1 MNIYAQKRNWLK
13 SLLGIL
19 IVSLTA
25 AAALFSPEPAEA
37 SREAANQTGAII
49 TVTYIEDINVRGG
62 PNTVDYP
69 IVGRLAVGET
79 APALGVSPK
88 REWVQ
93 IAYPASPTGTG
104 WVYAAYVTVSGGE
117 LQIVEPPP
125 TPTPPVNATVD
136 QTLVAAFNT
145 LPTVTRL
152 PTFTPAAPLTVPAF
166 ADAAPQASTGVFG
179 IFIIGLSVIGGLGL
193 AISYIWRK

>member
-1 MNIYAQKRNWLK
+1 MNIYAIKRNWFK
-13 SLLGIL
+13 TWLGIL
-19 IVSLTA
+19 I
-25 AAALFSPEPAEA
+25 AALTGMAVFLSAGQAGA
-37 SREAANQTGAII
+37 SRAVLYQAGVII
-49 TVTYIEDINVRGG
+49 TVTYVEDINVRGG

-79 APALGVSPK
+79 APALGVSPR

-93 IAYPASPTGTG
+93 ISYPASPTGTG

-125 TPTPPVNATVD
+125 TSTPPVTATID

-145 LPTVTRL
+145 QPTQTRL
-152 PTFTPAAPLTVPAF
+152 PTFTPPPPLTVPVF
-166 ADAAPQASTGVFG
+166 TEDTPSVSTGIFG
-179 IFIIGLSVIGGLGL
+179 MFIVALGLIGGIGLALSF
-193 AISYIWRK
+193 IWRR

>member
-1 MNIYAQKRNWLK
+1 M
-13 SLLGIL
+13 
-19 IVSLTA
+19 
-25 AAALFSPEPAEA
+25 AALTGMAVFFSADQAGA
-37 SREAANQTGAII
+37 SRAAFHQTGVII
-49 TVTYIEDINVRGG
+49 TVTYVEDINVRGG

-125 TPTPPVNATVD
+125 TSTPPVTATID
-136 QTLVAAFNT
+136 QTLIAAFNT
-145 LPTVTRL
+145 QPTQTRL
-152 PTFTPAAPLTVPAF
+152 PTFTPAPPLTVPAF
-166 ADAAPQASTGVFG
+166 TEDVPSVTTGVFG
-179 IFIIGLSVIGGLGL
+179 MFIVALGLIGGIGLALSF
-193 AISYIWRK
+193 IWRR

>member
-1 MNIYAQKRNWLK
+1 MNIYAIKRNWFK
-13 SLLGIL
+13 TWLGIL
-19 IVSLTA
+19 MAALTA
-25 AAALFSPEPAEA
+25 MAVFYSGGRAGASRAALH
-37 SREAANQTGAII
+37 QTGVII
-49 TVTYIEDINVRGG
+49 TVTYVEDINVRGG

-104 WVYAAYVTVSGGE
+104 WVYSAYVTVSGGE

-125 TPTPPVNATVD
+125 TSTPPVTATID

-145 LPTVTRL
+145 QPTQTRL
-152 PTFTPAAPLTVPAF
+152 PTFTPPPPLTVPAF
-166 ADAAPQASTGVFG
+166 TEDAPNVSTGIFG
-179 IFIIGLSVIGGLGL
+179 MFIVALGLIGGIGLALSF
-193 AISYIWRK
+193 IWRR

>member
-1 MNIYAQKRNWLK
+1 MNIYAIKRNWFK
-13 SLLGIL
+13 TWLGIL
-19 IVSLTA
+19 M
-25 AAALFSPEPAEA
+25 AALTGMAVFFSADQAGA
-37 SREAANQTGAII
+37 SRAAFHQTGVII
-49 TVTYIEDINVRGG
+49 TVTYVEDINVRGG

-104 WVYAAYVTVSGGE
+104 WVYSAYVTVSGGE

-125 TPTPPVNATVD
+125 TSTPPVTATID

-145 LPTVTRL
+145 QPTQTRL
-152 PTFTPAAPLTVPAF
+152 PTFTPPPPLTVPAF
-166 ADAAPQASTGVFG
+166 TEDAPNVSTGIFG
-179 IFIIGLSVIGGLGL
+179 MFIVALGLIGGIGLALSF
-193 AISYIWRK
+193 IWRR